1 MSLLRARALT
11 LTRIRHGKMDCV
23 AEPRSGCA
31 TTVDACAD
39 AFVTGIEGR
48 ARRIYCPS
56 WVRAMRWL
64 KPVLSTRIGEFP
76 ILRHTAELMPRMDA
90 EVAALGRSTSSYNAS
105 LEKP

>member
-1 MSLLRARALT
+1 MPAF
-11 LTRIRHGKMDCV
+11 
-23 AEPRSGCA
+23 AEMLKRLPWPLNKT